1 MMEVEARAD
10 YKTRFKSKGI
20 GIKSKQ
26 KPVSVMLPG
35 DIDTVV
41 KAMPNRS
48 EFIRQAVLEKLEREG
63 LFAPAQ

>member
-1 MMEVEARAD
+1 MMEARAD
-10 YKTRFKSKGI
+10 YKTRFKPKGV
-20 GIKSKQ
+20 GTKYKQ
-26 KPVSVMLPG
+26 NPVSVLLPG
-35 DIDTVV
+35 DIDPIV